1 MDRPVS
7 RAFRLRL
14 KFPRTG
20 LDSRALRR
28 FGIGLRAP
36 KGIVASARWH
46 VVRPLRVTGSRKP
59 TILHD
64 SGDYPAWL
72 DRRNYACN
80 GTPALASDLV
90 ALLNGA
96 LFEGFHAA
104 SLSLRTCLLVGRR
117 EEDLRLPDDLTG

>member
-14 KFPRTG
+14 KFPGTG
-20 LDSRALRR
+20 VDSRALRR

-36 KGIVASARWH
+36 KGIVVASAR
-46 VVRPLRVTGSRKP
+46 TGSRKP

-117 EEDLRLPDDLTG
+117 KEDLRLPDDLTG